1 MVARALQNRG
11 LIPSSPLNV
20 SMNVIPNMNVGG
32 MGTPRTTPFSTFTTP
47 RSYSALNVG
56 GMSMGANN
64 PGGRFSALTGMG
76 ANAPGGTQML
86 PQNTFAAGMEQGA
99 KNVYA
104 NPAFVRP
111 TQQKPNVPPNQL
123 GQNLLDFASS
133 PQGIGFARGL
143 LEASGYSTTPVSFGQ
158 AIAQGLGYMTEA
170 DQTEAERKQQEFENL
185 LLERQLTLQEQ
196 EAAKPEGIFTQT
208 LIDVPDGKGGTI
220 KQLVNV
226 APDGK
231 ISTIGGGG
239 TNININD
246 GTSKGYEKVNE
257 KYAAEYIKWIETG
270 SYQVELENLKKLDE
284 SLDTLRNK
292 NVTGAIIGL
301 TPNAVLSVLN
311 PEALNLQDNIRSIV
325 FQGLR
330 ATLGAQFTEREGNR
344 LVEAAF
350 NPMLSEEMNIVRLE
364 RMRERIKAMIESK
377 QAAVTHF
384 QNNNGDMSGYT
395 GQATFNLDEAVA
407 NENDIA
413 INNGKDAFLST
424 IYSVDDYKD
433 FSNQEFVEY
442 FQNAQPEEQKF
453 IIENA
458 EAIGMDVN

>member
-76 ANAPGGTQML
+76 GNAAGGTQML

-104 NPAFVRP
+104 KPAFVRP

>member
-1 MVARALQNRG
+1 MAIDLTNLPRSTKENPF
-11 LIPSSPLNV
+11 LINPP
-20 SMNVIPNMNVGG
+20 
-32 MGTPRTTPFSTFTTP
+32 PRTTPYSVYTTP
-47 RSYSALNVG
+47 RRSYSAL
-56 GMSMGANN
+56 
-64 PGGRFSALTGMG
+64 L
-76 ANAPGGTQML
+76 
-86 PQNTFAAGMEQGA
+86 QNTGDRNMYSAIPSGGQATTTSPNAFAAGMQQGA

-104 NPAFVRP
+104 KPAFVKP
-111 TQQKPNVPPNQL
+111 QQKSANVPPNQL
-123 GQNLLDFASS
+123 GQNLLDFATS
-133 PQGIGFARGL
+133 PQGRGFARGL

-158 AIAQGLGYMTEA
+158 ALAQGMAYMSEA
-170 DQTEAERKQQEFENL
+170 DQLEAARKQQEFENK
-185 LLERQLTLQEQ
+185 LLERQMVLQEQ
-196 EAAKPEGIFTQT
+196 EALKPEGRFTQT
-208 LIDVPDGKGGTI
+208 FIDVPDGKGGTT

-231 ISTIGGGG
+231 ITSVGSGG

-270 SYQVELENLKKLDE
+270 AYQVELENLKKLDE
-284 SLDTLRNK
+284 SLDTLRNE

-330 ATLGAQFTEREGNR
+330 ATLGAQFTEKEGNR

-364 RMRERIKAMIESK
+364 RMRERIKTMIESK
-377 QAAVTHF
+377 QAAVNYF

-407 NENDIA
+407 NGNDIE

-433 FSNQEFVEY
+433 FSNEEFVEY
-442 FQNAQPEEQKF
+442 FQNAQPEEQTF

-458 EAIGMDVN
+458 EKIGMNVN